1 MADAVQRILH
11 PVRLVTSMDALS
23 RSTPI
28 PKSPGVY
35 GWYFDA
41 APGGVPIDDGHRLGG
56 RVLLYSGISPRRPRD
71 SDGRASAGHLRK
83 RIRNHYKGDASRS
96 TLRLSL
102 GSLLSGEL
110 GISLQVAK
118 SSPRFT
124 FGEGEQLLSE
134 WMSVHTRVC
143 WAEHP
148 EPWLV
153 EDALIATVPLKLNLD
168 GNASGDFFMSLK
180 AARKSQRDHA
190 LASIAPTAPSAE
202 NSGE

>member
-1 MADAVQRILH
+1 MAEAVQRILH
-11 PVRLVTSMDALS
+11 PDRLVTSMDALS
-23 RSTPI
+23 RSAPI

-41 APGGVPIDDGHRLGG
+41 APGGVPIDNGHRLGG

-71 SDGRASAGHLRK
+71 SDGHASAGHLRK

-118 SSPRFT
+118 SSGRFT
-124 FGEGEQLLSE
+124 FGEGEELLSE

-148 EPWLV
+148 EPWPV
-153 EDALIATVPLKLNLD
+153 EEALIATVPLKLNLD
-168 GNASGDFFMSLK
+168 GNATGDFFASLK
-180 AARKSQRDHA
+180 AARKSQRDQA
-190 LASIAPTAPSAE
+190 LLSSPPAATQADNLSE
-202 NSGE
+202 